1 MSLSSVF
8 NVVQPAGILDG
19 TRVEELR
26 GEVSQLLEKAS
37 DIVLVDLSET
47 SFIDSS
53 GLGALVSVLKMV
65 RAAGQRLCI
74 CSPNA
79 QIKMVFELS
88 SMDQA
93 FEIFES
99 RAAFEQNV
107 LPTPA

>member
-8 NVVQPAGILDG
+8 SVVRPTGILDG

-26 GEVSQLLEKAS
+26 REVAQRLEDAS
-37 DIVLVDLSET
+37 DIVLVDLVET

-65 RAAGQRLCI
+65 RAAGRQFCI

-99 RAAFEQNV
+99 RDAFEQQV
-107 LPTPA
+107 LPTAA